1 MPSGKQKK
9 ISRWHR
15 LPAALPPQPCSIR
28 ALSNRNIRRA
38 TYVIS
43 NFQVAT
49 FNKSKKIPV

>member
-1 MPSGKQKK
+1 MPSGKQEK
-9 ISRWHR
+9 ISRWHS
-15 LPAALPPQPCSIR
+15 LPAALPPLRCSFT
-28 ALSNRNIRRA
+28 ALANSRIRRT